1 MSNKKQKRN
10 SLNGGTDCKFLDN
23 TSIKEY
29 VSGDSI
35 MIKAVKPIKE
45 ILYDEKCKE
54 KHNFSK
60 ELALNL
66 DQVEILRQMGTS
78 NREKTVD
85 FVVGLE
91 NKQLLL
97 VEAKFQV
104 DNVANIVSDF
114 VDKLNHS
121 KRILTGNPNFRN
133 FYKKN
138 IILLSQIKFQ
148 QNYHKLRTMLA
159 GKSNTT
165 EPQTISTFYNTFF
178 SK

>member
-1 MSNKKQKRN
+1 
-10 SLNGGTDCKFLDN
+10 
-23 TSIKEY
+23 
-29 VSGDSI
+29 
-35 MIKAVKPIKE
+35 
-45 ILYDEKCKE
+45 
-54 KHNFSK
+54 
-60 ELALNL
+60 
-66 DQVEILRQMGTS
+66 MGTS
-78 NREKTVD
+78 NRGKTVD

-159 GKSNTT
+159 SKSNTT